1 MENADGAGRGRKA
14 TRYLVE
20 SEREMFLSYAMLPPV
35 PAYVPT
41 RIVATSPRSVASAE
55 SGVSLPVAGFSS
67 DGTPRTVTSKLLS
80 SASTRTTWGATVRGT
95 YGTAVAG
102 TRTQYVLYVG
112 PWVGASRPA
121 PPVRTQRGRLVRVAR
136 TYPTEAP
143 GVITSGP
150 HAGAGAYVS
159 AQVVTCPVRKAKR
172 GRMTRTYGG
181 WLG

>member
-102 TRTQYVLYVG
+102 TRTQYVQYAG
-112 PWVGASRPA
+112 PWGQAA
-121 PPVRTQRGRLVRVAR
+121 LRLR
-136 TYPTEAP
+136 
-143 GVITSGP
+143 
-150 HAGAGAYVS
+150 YVHY
-159 AQVVTCPVRKAKR
+159 A
-172 GRMTRTYGG
+172 GG
-181 WLG
+181 WYA